1 MKLSLQYLNDNKG
14 NISAVQLPVTEWE
27 KIVDKIKKYEQ
38 LLKIKSDLIEAFAD
52 VKKMQKSKAKKQTVT
67 KQRSSYKAKVLE
79 GLKEAVDQVNLAKQG
94 KVKLKSARPVA
105 E

>member
-27 KIVDKIKKYEQ
+27 KIVDKMKKYEQ

-52 VKKMQKSKAKKQTVT
+52 VKKMQKSKATT
-67 KQRSSYKAKVLE
+67 SKAKVLE
-79 GLKEAVDQVNLAKQG
+79 GLKEAVDQVNLAKRG
-94 KVKLKSARPVA
+94 KIKLKSARQLLN
-105 E
+105 EL